1 VRLLPQDIGQSFDGW
16 SRLEAPQIGGIS
28 KPDRQGLTTMTNSR
42 FIGGRMEDSWLEK
55 QLPQ

>member
-16 SRLEAPQIGGIS
+16 SRLEAPIS